1 MNPQEKFLIC
11 LYSDANFLAI
21 NILENLIANN
31 CYVNIVTDDVEK
43 WREITKH
50 IASQT
55 RFSILSKSNLKNNT
69 KYSYVIAC
77 IGFINI
83 NYIKNNLKFLFSNKE
98 MFASK
103 TLLVFPQEAYGLIN
117 SGYLENF
124 KNIGIIYTSD
134 LIGPRIN
141 LESNLRIARI
151 VKEIIN
157 NRKIESPIG
166 ETLYPVFVSDAAKQ
180 ITRWMFSFG
189 PYGKEIFLRG
199 GDVSYQTFWLS
210 IKKLVGSIDL
220 VSTDSASNFLPAT
233 IDKHVLT
240 NDLPF
245 MLNETFSWLNTN
257 KSDVKKKD
265 NPKIKRNQA
274 ISKIG
279 ESIKLPKRN
288 IRTVFLVVLI
298 ILIFPLALVLISLGL
313 TYSSYKQMIKGRME
327 TATWLLSA
335 NKAVSK
341 VNYYESQA
349 LAYIPILGNIYKETG
364 YLSDVSVQI
373 SDLGKEAIPL
383 IEKGEKLL
391 NNILQNDPY
400 SVEGVLNGAEASLQ
414 NMYKTAVYVEN
425 ISNDAKANG
434 IYSAEKVISKID
446 IGLYKNIILQSVRLV
461 ERLPD
466 ALGEYS
472 SKTYLVLFQ
481 NNMEIRPT
489 GGFIGSFGLLT
500 LDRGRLSEFNVSD
513 VYSADGQLKGHVEP
527 PMPIK
532 EYLGEANWWLRDS
545 NWDPDFPISA
555 KRAEWFL
562 DKEID
567 KQVDGVIAIDLNPI
581 KDFLKYTGPVNLS
594 DYGLNITELNFY
606 EKVQSEV
613 QDNAFPGTHKKASFL
628 TALSR
633 NLIEKAR
640 SISFD
645 QKISTIK
652 LVYKNLQE
660 KHIQAYLHDEVI
672 QNSLSQLNWAGS
684 VFVPYCGENC
694 YSDLLG
700 IIEANVG
707 VNKSN
712 YFIKRKIETNVKIA
726 SEKIERKLTLTV
738 QNTATQSL
746 GPSGIYKSYIR
757 LLVPENAEN
766 IKVKSKFGQ
775 NTQFLEPDIINSKG
789 RKEAGVFIEILA
801 GETKD
806 IEYSWESRID
816 GNTQTYNL
824 FVRKQSGIE
833 SIPMSI
839 VVDTPQKGTISPI
852 SGFALTGD
860 SNYLYNTALTSD
872 LSAKFS
878 I

>member
-1 MNPQEKFLIC
+1 
-11 LYSDANFLAI
+11 
-21 NILENLIANN
+21 
-31 CYVNIVTDDVEK
+31 
-43 WREITKH
+43 
-50 IASQT
+50 
-55 RFSILSKSNLKNNT
+55 
-69 KYSYVIAC
+69 
-77 IGFINI
+77 
-83 NYIKNNLKFLFSNKE
+83 
-98 MFASK
+98 
-103 TLLVFPQEAYGLIN
+103 
-117 SGYLENF
+117 
-124 KNIGIIYTSD
+124 
-134 LIGPRIN
+134 
-141 LESNLRIARI
+141 
-151 VKEIIN
+151 
-157 NRKIESPIG
+157 
-166 ETLYPVFVSDAAKQ
+166 
-180 ITRWMFSFG
+180 
-189 PYGKEIFLRG
+189 
-199 GDVSYQTFWLS
+199 
-210 IKKLVGSIDL
+210 
-220 VSTDSASNFLPAT
+220 
-233 IDKHVLT
+233 
-240 NDLPF
+240 
-245 MLNETFSWLNTN
+245 
-257 KSDVKKKD
+257 
-265 NPKIKRNQA
+265 
-274 ISKIG
+274 
-279 ESIKLPKRN
+279 
-288 IRTVFLVVLI
+288 
-298 ILIFPLALVLISLGL
+298 
-313 TYSSYKQMIKGRME
+313 
-327 TATWLLSA
+327 
-335 NKAVSK
+335 
-341 VNYYESQA
+341 
-349 LAYIPILGNIYKETG
+349 
-364 YLSDVSVQI
+364 
-373 SDLGKEAIPL
+373 
-383 IEKGEKLL
+383 
-391 NNILQNDPY
+391 
-400 SVEGVLNGAEASLQ
+400 
-414 NMYKTAVYVEN
+414 
-425 ISNDAKANG
+425 
-434 IYSAEKVISKID
+434 
-446 IGLYKNIILQSVRLV
+446 
-461 ERLPD
+461 
-466 ALGEYS
+466 
-472 SKTYLVLFQ
+472 
-481 NNMEIRPT
+481 MEIRPT

-726 SEKIERKLTLTV
+726 SEKIERKLNLTV

-816 GNTQTYNL
+816 SNIQTYNL

-839 VVDTPQKGTISPI
+839 VVDTPQKGIISPI
-852 SGFALTGD
+852 SGFTLTGD
-860 SNYLYNTALTSD
+860 SNYLYNTALTRD